1 MKRYTR
7 PSLLASTLLL
17 AGLAAGLGALGYGRS
32 NPPAAKPANAA
43 TTDTATSTETA
54 PALPADVT
62 TVSGIAKPEASATS
76 PASSA
81 PAASAASAASATR
94 PAESPGTEN
103 GGRVVAT
110 GELVS
115 PVRSE
120 LAMRLPGRVGKVFV
134 DEGARVRRGQPL
146 LELETEYL
154 RLDLQRAEADVT
166 RAHAAS
172 LDAER
177 DLGRKKELIAKN
189 SVSQAAYDR
198 SGSAH
203 DSAKAAEQSTF
214 VARDLARQRL
224 ADAVL
229 RSPIDG
235 VVAEKRTD
243 VGQRL
248 GDNSVAFVVAQTS
261 PLKLRFKLPERYLS
275 AVHRGQA
282 VTAAVDPYPGEPFRG
297 RVTLV
302 GGVVDPATR
311 SFNVETEFDN
321 RDGRLYPGLFAR
333 VELQVSPV
341 TANTPSNAPSILPE
355 APAAPAKGGSR

>member
-1 MKRYTR
+1 MKRAVLSILT
-7 PSLLASTLLL
+7 SALILS
-17 AGLAAGLGALGYGRS
+17 GLAVVTGMAGCG
-32 NPPAAKPANAA
+32 KK
-43 TTDTATSTETA
+43 TA
-54 PALPADVT
+54 PAASANKADSDAAEAAAPPLPTDVAP
-62 TVSGIAKPEASATS
+62 VSGIAKAE
-76 PASSA
+76 PAAEPAAPQAAPA
-81 PAASAASAASATR
+81 PAAAAPAPSAAAADDS
-94 PAESPGTEN
+94 
-103 GGRVVAT
+103 GRVAAT

-120 LAMRLPGRVGKVFV
+120 LAMRLPGRVGKVLV

-154 RLDLQRAEADVT
+154 RLDLQRAEADLA
-166 RAHAAS
+166 RAHAATQ
-172 LDAER
+172 DAER

-198 SGSAH
+198 SSSAY
-203 DSAKAAEQSTF
+203 DAAKAAEQSA
-214 VARDLARQRL
+214 VAARDLAHQRME
-224 ADAVL
+224 DAVL

-235 VVAEKRTD
+235 VVAERRTD
-243 VGQRL
+243 VGERL

-275 AVHRGQA
+275 AVRRGQE
-282 VTAAVDPYPGEPFRG
+282 VTASVDPYPHETFRG

-311 SFNVETEFDN
+311 SFNVETEFEN

-333 VELQVSPV
+333 VELQVTPGTSGPQV
-341 TANTPSNAPSILPE
+341 TE
-355 APAAPAKGGSR
+355 KGGRG

>member
-1 MKRYTR
+1 MKRHTL
-7 PSLLASTLLL
+7 SSVLASALLL
-17 AGLAAGLGALGYGRS
+17 AGISGLAGCGHA
-32 NPPAAKPANAA
+32 NPPAAKTAAGSTDTANPANAA
-43 TTDTATSTETA
+43 NLNTE
-54 PALPADVT
+54 PALPSDVT
-62 TVSGIAKPEASATS
+62 PVAGIARPEASA
-76 PASSA
+76 PASASTAPSTANAAGA
-81 PAASAASAASATR
+81 PARAAEAAAN
-94 PAESPGTEN
+94 PGIED
-103 GGRVVAT
+103 GGKVAAT

-120 LAMRLPGRVGKVFV
+120 LAMRLPGRVGRVLV

-154 RLDLQRAEADVT
+154 KLDLQRAEADVT
-166 RAHAAS
+166 RAHAATQ
-172 LDAER
+172 DAER

-198 SGSAH
+198 SGSAY
-203 DSAKAAEQSTF
+203 DSAKAAEQSAF

-282 VTAAVDPYPGEPFRG
+282 VTASVDPYPGEPFNG

-333 VELQVSPV
+333 VELQVSPGPPV
-341 TANTPSNAPSILPE
+341 APE
-355 APAAPAKGGSR
+355 APATPATPAKGGRR

>member
-1 MKRYTR
+1 MKRSTL
-7 PSLLASTLLL
+7 SSVLASTLLL
-17 AGLAAGLGALGYGRS
+17 TGLVGFSGCGRS
-32 NPPAAKPANAA
+32 KPAATQAA
-43 TTDTATSTETA
+43 A
-54 PALPADVT
+54 PAGTESAPPLPADVGA
-62 TVSGIAKPEASATS
+62 VSGIAKTAPVEKTES
-76 PASSA
+76 PAA
-81 PAASAASAASATR
+81 PSTPTPDDSR
-94 PAESPGTEN
+94 
-103 GGRVVAT
+103 RVAAT
-110 GELVS
+110 GEFVS

-120 LAMRLPGRVGKVFV
+120 LAMRLPGRVGKVLV

-154 RLDLQRAEADVT
+154 KLDLQRTDADVA
-166 RAHAAS
+166 RAHAATQ
-172 LDAER
+172 DAER
-177 DLGRKKELIAKN
+177 DLARKKELIAKN

-198 SGSAH
+198 SSSAS
-203 DSAKAAEQSTF
+203 DSARAAEQSALA
-214 VARDLARQRL
+214 ARDLARQRL

-235 VVAEKRTD
+235 VVAERRTD

-261 PLKLRFKLPERYLS
+261 PLKLRFKLPERYLA
-275 AVHRGQA
+275 AVRRGQP
-282 VTAAVDPYPGEPFRG
+282 VTAAVDPYPQETFRG

-333 VELQVSPV
+333 VEIEV
-341 TANTPSNAPSILPE
+341 APGSSG
-355 APAAPAKGGSR
+355 ASGAMAKGGSR

>member
-1 MKRYTR
+1 MKRHVLSILT
-7 PSLLASTLLL
+7 SALIL
-17 AGLAAGLGALGYGRS
+17 AGLAGVTGIAGCGHANS
-32 NPPAAKPANAA
+32 PAAAKPAADSNTASA
-43 TTDTATSTETA
+43 DTA
-54 PALPADVT
+54 PPLPSDVG
-62 TVSGIAKPEASATS
+62 TVSGIANADPAPAPSPASAT
-76 PASSA
+76 A
-81 PAASAASAASATR
+81 PAPGPAAP
-94 PAESPGTEN
+94 PAED
-103 GGRVVAT
+103 GGKVAAT

-134 DEGARVRRGQPL
+134 DEGARVQKGQPL
-146 LELETEYL
+146 LTLETEYF
-154 RLDLQRAEADVT
+154 RLDLQRAEADVA
-166 RAHAAS
+166 RAHAATQ
-172 LDAER
+172 DAER

-198 SGSAH
+198 SESAWQ
-203 DSAKAAEQSTF
+203 SARAAEQSGLA
-214 VARDLARQRL
+214 ARDLARQRL
-224 ADAVL
+224 GDAVL

-248 GDNSVAFVVAQTS
+248 GDNTVAFVVAQTS

-275 AVHRGQA
+275 TVRRGQP
-282 VTAAVDPYPGEPFRG
+282 VTAAVDPYPHEAFRG

-333 VELQVSPV
+333 VELDIASSQ
-341 TANTPSNAPSILPE
+341 
-355 APAAPAKGGSR
+355 AAAKGGSR

>member
-1 MKRYTR
+1 MKRHAV
-7 PSLLASTLLL
+7 PSIFASALLL
-17 AGLAAGLGALGYGRS
+17 AGLAAVGCGHA
-32 NPPAAKPANAA
+32 NPPAAKAA
-43 TTDTATSTETA
+43 GSDTAQGTETA
-54 PALPADVT
+54 PPLPSDVAP
-62 TVSGIAKPEASATS
+62 VSGIASGIAKADSPPATPSAAAPAS
-76 PASSA
+76 PA
-81 PAASAASAASATR
+81 AATVEDA
-94 PAESPGTEN
+94 
-103 GGRVVAT
+103 GRVAAT

-134 DEGARVRRGQPL
+134 DEGARVRKGQPL
-146 LELETEYL
+146 LTLETEYFE
-154 RLDLQRAEADVT
+154 LDLARANADVT
-166 RAHAAS
+166 RAHAATQ
-172 LDAER
+172 DAER

-198 SGSAH
+198 SGSAY
-203 DSAKAAEQSTF
+203 DSAKAAEQSTV

-229 RSPIDG
+229 HSPIDG

-275 AVHRGQA
+275 SVHRGQA
-282 VTAAVDPYPGEPFRG
+282 VTAAVDPYPGEPFKG

-333 VELQVSPV
+333 VELDIASNK
-341 TANTPSNAPSILPE
+341 TA
-355 APAAPAKGGSR
+355 AKGGSR

>member
-1 MKRYTR
+1 MKRHTL
-7 PSLLASTLLL
+7 SSVLASALLL
-17 AGLAAGLGALGYGRS
+17 AGISGVAGLAGCGHS
-32 NPPAAKPANAA
+32 NPPAAKTAA
-43 TTDTATSTETA
+43 GSTDTANPANPASE
-54 PALPADVT
+54 PALPSDVT
-62 TVSGIAKPEASATS
+62 PVAGIARPEAPA
-76 PASSA
+76 PASASTAPSAAGA
-81 PAASAASAASATR
+81 PARAAEATAN
-94 PAESPGTEN
+94 PGAPGAED
-103 GGRVVAT
+103 GGKVAAT

-120 LAMRLPGRVGKVFV
+120 LAMRLPGRVGRVFV

-154 RLDLQRAEADVT
+154 KLDLQRAEADVT
-166 RAHAAS
+166 RAHAATQ
-172 LDAER
+172 DAER

-198 SGSAH
+198 SGSAY
-203 DSAKAAEQSTF
+203 DSAQAAEQSAF

-275 AVHRGQA
+275 AVRRGQA
-282 VTAAVDPYPGEPFRG
+282 VTAAVDPYPGEPFNG

-333 VELQVSPV
+333 VELQVSPG
-341 TANTPSNAPSILPE
+341 TPG
-355 APAAPAKGGSR
+355 APATPATPAKGGRR

>member
-1 MKRYTR
+1 MKRAVL
-7 PSLLASTLLL
+7 SLLTSALIL
-17 AGLAAGLGALGYGRS
+17 AGLAVVTGMTGCGHKNA
-32 NPPAAKPANAA
+32 PAAAA
-43 TTDTATSTETA
+43 KAAESDTAEAAQPPLPSDVA
-54 PALPADVT
+54 P
-62 TVSGIAKPEASATS
+62 VSGIAKADPAS
-76 PASSA
+76 PAADATA
-81 PAASAASAASATR
+81 PAAPAAASASTA
-94 PAESPGTEN
+94 PAPTADDS
-103 GGRVVAT
+103 GRVAAT

-120 LAMRLPGRVGKVFV
+120 LAMRLPGRVGKVLV
-134 DEGARVRRGQPL
+134 DEGARVHRGQPL

-154 RLDLQRAEADVT
+154 RLDLQRAEADVA
-166 RAHAAS
+166 RAHAATQ
-172 LDAER
+172 DAER

-198 SGSAH
+198 SSSAY
-203 DSAKAAEQSTF
+203 DSTKAAEQSALA
-214 VARDLARQRL
+214 ARDLARQRL

-235 VVAEKRTD
+235 VVAERRTD
-243 VGQRL
+243 VGERL

-275 AVHRGQA
+275 AVQRGQPVSA
-282 VTAAVDPYPGEPFRG
+282 SVDPYPQEAFHG

-321 RDGRLYPGLFAR
+321 RDGRLTPGLFAR
-333 VELQVSPV
+333 VEID
-341 TANTPSNAPSILPE
+341 T
-355 APAAPAKGGSR
+355 AKGVSR

>member
-1 MKRYTR
+1 MKRYSI
-7 PSLLASTLLL
+7 PSLLASALLL
-17 AGLAAGLGALGYGRS
+17 AGLAGGVGLLGCGRS
-32 NPPAAKPANAA
+32 HPPAAPAA
-43 TTDTATSTETA
+43 TAATGASDPATATEAA
-54 PALPADVT
+54 PALPADVSP
-62 TVSGIAKPEASATS
+62 VAGIAKPAAPTPANPAGTGDSAGTPGSTAGTDDAEA
-76 PASSA
+76 
-81 PAASAASAASATR
+81 
-94 PAESPGTEN
+94 
-103 GGRVVAT
+103 GGRVAAT

-120 LAMRLPGRVGKVFV
+120 LAMRLPGRVGRVFV

-154 RLDLQRAEADVT
+154 NLDLQRADADVT

-172 LDAER
+172 QDAER

-198 SGSAH
+198 SGSAY
-203 DSAKAAEQSTF
+203 DSAKAAEQSAV

-248 GDNSVAFVVAQTS
+248 GDNTVAFVVAQTS

-275 AVHRGQA
+275 SVHRGQA
-282 VTAAVDPYPGEPFRG
+282 VTASVDPYPREPFRG
-297 RVTLV
+297 QVTLV

-311 SFNVETEFDN
+311 SFNVETEFAN
-321 RDGRLYPGLFAR
+321 RDDRLQPGLFAR
-333 VELQVSPV
+333 VELQVSP
-341 TANTPSNAPSILPE
+341 TPPVEPMAPT
-355 APAAPAKGGSR
+355 APAAPAGPAKGGRR

>member
-1 MKRYTR
+1 MKLHTI
-7 PSLLASTLLL
+7 PSLLASALLL
-17 AGLAAGLGALGYGRS
+17 VGLAGCGHS
-32 NPPAAKPANAA
+32 NPPAAQAAASDPA
-43 TTDTATSTETA
+43 TATEAA
-54 PALPADVT
+54 PALPSDVSP
-62 TVSGIAKPEASATS
+62 VAGIAKPT
-76 PASSA
+76 
-81 PAASAASAASATR
+81 ASAADNSANPAGANESAGTSAST
-94 PAESPGTEN
+94 PGSDDAEA
-103 GGRVVAT
+103 GGRVAAT

-120 LAMRLPGRVGKVFV
+120 LAMRLPGRVGRVFV
-134 DEGARVRRGQPL
+134 DEGARVHRGQPL

-154 RLDLQRAEADVT
+154 KLDLQRADADVT

-172 LDAER
+172 QDAER
-177 DLGRKKELIAKN
+177 DLGRKKELIAKS

-198 SGSAH
+198 SGSAY
-203 DSAKAAEQSTF
+203 DSAKAAEQSAV

-248 GDNSVAFVVAQTS
+248 GDNTVAFVVAQTS

-282 VTAAVDPYPGEPFRG
+282 VTASVDPYPREPFRG
-297 RVTLV
+297 QVTLV

-311 SFNVETEFDN
+311 SFNVETEFAN
-321 RDGRLYPGLFAR
+321 RDGRLQPGLFAR
-333 VELQVSPV
+333 VELQVSPTPQAEPLAP
-341 TANTPSNAPSILPE
+341 TAPTAPT
-355 APAAPAKGGSR
+355 APAAPTAPGKGASR

>member
-1 MKRYTR
+1 MKRR
-7 PSLLASTLLL
+7 AVPSVLASALLL
-17 AGLAAGLGALGYGRS
+17 AGIAAVGCGHA
-32 NPPAAKPANAA
+32 NPPAAAKAA
-43 TTDTATSTETA
+43 GSDTAQGTETA
-54 PALPADVT
+54 PPLPSDVAP
-62 TVSGIAKPEASATS
+62 VSGIASGIAKADPT
-76 PASSA
+76 PSA
-81 PAASAASAASATR
+81 PAAAAAPASPATGED
-94 PAESPGTEN
+94 A
-103 GGRVVAT
+103 GRVAAT

-134 DEGARVRRGQPL
+134 DEGARVRKGQPL
-146 LELETEYL
+146 LTLETEYFE
-154 RLDLQRAEADVT
+154 LDLARANADVT
-166 RAHAAS
+166 RAHAATQ
-172 LDAER
+172 DAER

-198 SGSAH
+198 SGSAY
-203 DSAKAAEQSTF
+203 DSARAAEQSAV

-229 RSPIDG
+229 HSPIDG

-275 AVHRGQA
+275 SVHRGQA
-282 VTAAVDPYPGEPFRG
+282 VTAAVDPYPGEPFKG

-321 RDGRLYPGLFAR
+321 KDGRLYPGLFAR
-333 VELQVSPV
+333 VELDIASNP
-341 TANTPSNAPSILPE
+341 TA
-355 APAAPAKGGSR
+355 AKGGSR